1 MKTNNIKNIAIYGAG
16 GYGRE
21 IACLI
26 NGVNEKTP
34 QWKIIG
40 FFDDGLPVGYKN
52 EYGKVLG
59 GLSALNQY
67 PQELAVVMAIANP
80 QIVKTII
87 EQTTN
92 PLIDFPNII
101 APDVLFLDKTNM
113 PIGQGNIIG
122 ARSFI
127 SCNVKFGNFNRLNYD
142 VSVGHDTI
150 IGNYNMFNPSVRI
163 SGEITIGDCNF
174 FGVSSI
180 VLQQKTIGNNTT
192 VAANSVIIRKTKDNT
207 TYIGN
212 PAVELKY

>member
-1 MKTNNIKNIAIYGAG
+1 MKATNLKDIAIYGAG

-80 QIVKTII
+80 QILKTII

-101 APDVLFLDKTNM
+101 APDVLFLDKGNVSLGKGNV
-113 PIGQGNIIG
+113 IGFLS
-122 ARSFI
+122 AI
-127 SCNVKFGNFNRLNYD
+127 SCNIRMGNFNRLNTN
-142 VSVGHDTI
+142 VFLGHDDVV
-150 IGNYNMFNPSVRI
+150 GNYNMFNPSVRI
-163 SGEITIGDCNF
+163 SGEVTIGDCNF
-174 FGVSSI
+174 FGVNSI
-180 VLQQKTIGNNTT
+180 VLQQKSIGNNVTIGT
-192 VAANSVIIRKTKDNT
+192 NSVVIRKTKDDT

>member
-1 MKTNNIKNIAIYGAG
+1 MKTTNLKDIAIYGAG

-21 IACLI
+21 TACLI

-59 GLSALNQY
+59 GLLELNRY
-67 PQELAVVMAIANP
+67 SEKLSIVMSIANSK
-80 QIVKTII
+80 ILKSII
-87 EQTTN
+87 EQIDN
-92 PLIDFPNII
+92 PFVDFPNII
-101 APDVLFLDKTNM
+101 APDVLFFDKTNM
-113 PIGQGNIIG
+113 SIGQGNIIG

-192 VAANSVIIRKTKDNT
+192 VATNSVIIRKTKDDT